1 VLRLRGFLV
10 DPAEIEFRLAAHP
23 AVRVAKVV
31 GVPGPDGGTVAVAF
45 VVPQGPAE
53 PTEDELTQWCATTLA
68 KFKVPTR
75 VHVIDQMPSTSG
87 TNGTKIRAAA
97 LREMAREE
105 MTTA

>member
-1 VLRLRGFLV
+1 
-10 DPAEIEFRLAAHP
+10 
-23 AVRVAKVV
+23 
-31 GVPGPDGGTVAVAF
+31 
-45 VVPQGPAE
+45 
-53 PTEDELTQWCATTLA
+53 
-68 KFKVPTR
+68 